1 MTTYKIID
9 LQCADF
15 FDEIIFKSKEDVV
28 EALLILHNND
38 FNNSDFNK
46 IEDLFKHFKVNT
58 IEEKLNWLC
67 DYGSWEIELLNN
79 KKI

>member
-1 MTTYKIID
+1 MAIYKIID

>member
-1 MTTYKIID
+1 MAIYKIID

-67 DYGSWEIELLNN
+67 DYGSWEI
-79 KKI
+79 KSIK

>member
-38 FNNSDFNK
+38 FNNSDFK
-46 IEDLFKHFKVNT
+46 TIEDLFKHFKVNT

>member
-15 FDEIIFKSKEDVV
+15 FDEIIFKSKEEVV
-28 EALLILHNND
+28 DALLIIHNND
-38 FNNSDFNK
+38 FNNSDFNT

-79 KKI
+79 EKI

>member
-28 EALLILHNND
+28 EALLDLHNND
-38 FNNSDFNK
+38 FNNNEFNT
-46 IEDLFKHFKVNT
+46 IEDLFKCFRIDT

-67 DYGSWEIELLNN
+67 DYGSWEI
-79 KKI
+79 KSIK

>member
-1 MTTYKIID
+1 MEIYKIID
-9 LQCADF
+9 LQDANF
-15 FDEIIFKSKEDVV
+15 FNEIIFKSKEEVV
-28 EALLILHNND
+28 DALLILHNND

-79 KKI
+79 EKI

>member
-15 FDEIIFKSKEDVV
+15 FDEIIFKSKEEVV
-28 EALLILHNND
+28 EALLNLHNND
-38 FNNSDFNK
+38 FNNNDFNT

-67 DYGSWEIELLNN
+67 DYGSWEI
-79 KKI
+79 KSIK